1 MGLSKRTEDA
11 VASTTVRGTPGF
23 MPPEL
28 HGFYGDPRTA
38 NPFMADMWCLGETA
52 FQALTGRPVFNMF
65 TDLGQYQSGALPFPE
80 DALRRAQAGPAAVDF
95 IRSLMSSHPWERLNA
110 LRAAEH
116 PWVRPAPDPVFYNH
130 GFAQTP
136 GPAPDRGPPWPP
148 QFPWTPG
155 DQLTQASGQWTV
167 TLPYSNPTFNQPQ
180 NAPPLGFRDRMQAYN
195 FNSQIRGN
203 HDLNPYAPIYEPRL
217 EQPMMVPPPPNRSFE
232 PYMPLFTGPP
242 IPPVAMPSLGQRN
255 SMAGPEIWEPPH
267 VPSFVS
273 RFNEYKSSDGLPARE
288 RAATS
293 SDPRQAPS
301 PPLRSSPPGQRPA
314 STETLKP
321 LAETNDE
328 RSIPT
333 PAGQASPKI
342 PVRHPNQPQPERA
355 PASNQEESKNTSED
369 SADTQASP
377 PSPPKTQVE
386 RDVLASFKQFKAK
399 HRAEFEA
406 RRVRRAT
413 IDKEVKLS
421 ELKKFSNTF
430 QLSTPI
436 PMDLVPIIAKTP
448 EKQLEITNKQNDVVA
463 KRRAKDANGEGGGV
477 S

>member
-1 MGLSKRTEDA
+1 M
-11 VASTTVRGTPGF
+11 ASTTVRGTPGF

-95 IRSLMSSHPWERLNA
+95 IRSLMRSHPWERLNA

-136 GPAPDRGPPWPP
+136 GPAPNRGPPWQP

-167 TLPYSNPTFNQPQ
+167 TMPYSNPTFNQPQ

-195 FNSQIRGN
+195 YISQIRGN

-217 EQPMMVPPPPNRSFE
+217 EQPMMVPPPPNRAFE
-232 PYMPLFTGPP
+232 PYVPLFTGPP
-242 IPPVAMPSLGQRN
+242 IPPGAMPSLGQRN
-255 SMAGPEIWEPPH
+255 SMAGPGIWEPPH

-273 RFNEYKSSDGLPARE
+273 RFNEYKSSAALPVRG

-293 SDPRQAPS
+293 LDPRQAPS
-301 PPLRSSPPGQRPA
+301 PPPRASPPEQRPA

-321 LAETNDE
+321 LAETDDE
-328 RSIPT
+328 L
-333 PAGQASPKI
+333 
-342 PVRHPNQPQPERA
+342 A
-355 PASNQEESKNTSED
+355 PASNQESKNTSED
-369 SADTQASP
+369 SADTQARP
-377 PSPPKTQVE
+377 PSPPATKIE
-386 RDVLASFKQFKAK
+386 RDVLASFKEFREK
-399 HRAEFEA
+399 HKLDFEA

-413 IDKEVKLS
+413 IDKEVKLN

-448 EKQLEITNKQNDVVA
+448 QKQLEITNKQNDVVA
-463 KRRAKDANGEGGGV
+463 KRRAKDANGEA
-477 S
+477 